1 MIPLLLTASSFLNF
15 CFYIYAIGF
24 VVALILEQVVR
35 PTGNERNIF
44 IVETNRKYLWRQTWI
59 ININW
64 FLCNIGLYLLSR
76 NMQPVD
82 NFWQGMQNISVKKV
96 WRVWA
101 KALGEKS
108 GKSNK
113 EADTIA
119 KIRTFIFLQLVIT
132 NCFIIA
138 GNIRHWNDHYT
149 PPQYERCQP

>member
-15 CFYIYAIGF
+15 AFYIYAIGF
-24 VVALILEQVVR
+24 VVALGLEQIVR

-82 NFWQGMQNISVKKV
+82 NFWQGM
-96 WRVWA
+96 
-101 KALGEKS
+101 
-108 GKSNK
+108 
-113 EADTIA
+113 
-119 KIRTFIFLQLVIT
+119 
-132 NCFIIA
+132 
-138 GNIRHWNDHYT
+138 
-149 PPQYERCQP
+149 